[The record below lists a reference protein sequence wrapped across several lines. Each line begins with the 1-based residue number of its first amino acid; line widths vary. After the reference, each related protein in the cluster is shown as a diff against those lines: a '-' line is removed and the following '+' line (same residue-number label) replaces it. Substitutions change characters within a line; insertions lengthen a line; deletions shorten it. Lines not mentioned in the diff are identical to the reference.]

1 MERYHFILAVFF
13 TSCTKY
19 FWCFFMCNEDTWIS
33 LENIFNSKKLF
44 QTLKNHEK
52 TTIFMKK
59 YQSLEPYIF
68 LIVSPT
74 WQWAWNWL
82 RTARPFFRNT
92 SLGHFTAKQSCISF
106 LAKKYQE
113 SHRHLISHLIKIE
126 AFGTNS
132 DNLVEITLKI
142 FFNIMKILISGPGFA
157 TS

>member
-1 MERYHFILAVFF
+1 MFF
-13 TSCTKY
+13 TSYTKY
-19 FWCFFMCNEDTWIS
+19 FWCFLICNEDKWIS
-33 LENIFNSKKLF
+33 LGNIFNSKKLF
-44 QTLKNHEK
+44 QTLENHEK

-59 YQSLEPYIF
+59 YQSLEPYF

-74 WQWAWNWL
+74 WQCAWNWL
-82 RTARPFFRNT
+82 RAARPFFRNT
-92 SLGHFTAKQSCISF
+92 SLGHFKTKQSCISF